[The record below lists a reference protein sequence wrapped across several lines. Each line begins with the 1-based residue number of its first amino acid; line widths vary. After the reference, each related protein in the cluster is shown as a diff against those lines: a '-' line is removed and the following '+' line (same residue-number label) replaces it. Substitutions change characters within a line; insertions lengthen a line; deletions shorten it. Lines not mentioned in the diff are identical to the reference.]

1 MEKETLILKRAT
13 KSASLRML
21 MDNIGKDPAGIYKSI
36 TFYKIKEAEG
46 TRRKVVFFDWSLRL
60 FSSHWRHLRLKVCVV
75 ALDKS
80 QASLIVGN
88 NGVDGNC
95 SVQISVHDK
104 IRIYVCGASIQQLFS
119 LYIWT
124 VRFYS

>member
-1 MEKETLILKRAT
+1 MWLKRNQQLIQHTQVLAH
-13 KSASLRML
+13 
-21 MDNIGKDPAGIYKSI
+21 DPDCKPM
-36 TFYKIKEAEG
+36 T
-46 TRRKVVFFDWSLRL
+46 TRRKVPIFDWSLRL
-60 FSSHWRHLRLKVCVV
+60 FSSRWRHLRLKVCVV

-80 QASLIVGN
+80 HASLVVGD

-95 SVQISVHDK
+95 SVQIPIHDK
-104 IRIYVCGASIQQLFS
+104 IRVYVCGASIQQLFW